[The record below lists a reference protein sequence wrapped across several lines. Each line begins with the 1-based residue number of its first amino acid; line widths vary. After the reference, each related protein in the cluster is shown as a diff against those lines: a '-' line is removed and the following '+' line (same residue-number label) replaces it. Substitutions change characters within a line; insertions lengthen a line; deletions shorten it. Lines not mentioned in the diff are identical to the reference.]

1 MISCII
7 IAIKTLSFNLHVSIN
22 EPIDVGVVLQD
33 SVDTVEELLKKQE
46 DFEKMLAGQEERFLM
61 LNRETKAR
69 CLIQTYKFLVL

>member
-7 IAIKTLSFNLHVSIN
+7 ETLSFNLHVSIN

-46 DFEKMLAGQEERFLM
+46 DFEKMQSGQEERFLM